1 MGITKDIPFDIQLKF
16 GNLEDLI
23 IVANF
28 NKNLHDCDLIRY
40 KRIKLKIKVRLNS
53 NEFIFNSLVIACIE
67 IINIANIVTTCI
79 DIFGKIMHIG
89 TIFSKESHH
98 MNIKHCPNMY

>member
-1 MGITKDIPFDIQLKF
+1 MGITKDIPFDIHLKF

-28 NKNLHDCDLIRY
+28 NKNLYNCDLIRY

-53 NEFIFNSLVIACIE
+53 N
-67 IINIANIVTTCI
+67 
-79 DIFGKIMHIG
+79 
-89 TIFSKESHH
+89 
-98 MNIKHCPNMY
+98 